1 MKKVIITQKLVKLK
15 INSLVIMIIINILLL
30 KNLTAHNFAWRLV
43 QANLASKN
51 DIADFVKKRQILI
64 LN

>member
-1 MKKVIITQKLVKLK
+1 MKKVTITQKLVKLK
-15 INSLVIMIIINILLL
+15 INSLLIMIIINILLL